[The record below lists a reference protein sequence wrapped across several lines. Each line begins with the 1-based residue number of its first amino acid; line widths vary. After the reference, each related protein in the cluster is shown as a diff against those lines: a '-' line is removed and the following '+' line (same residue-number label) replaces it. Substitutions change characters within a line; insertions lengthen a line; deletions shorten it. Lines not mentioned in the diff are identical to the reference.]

1 MKQYAI
7 YGINRV
13 EKDFRYMFQDIEVAA
28 YFDDNYKEE
37 TYRNVPVLA
46 IETWREHRQLFEK
59 LIICD
64 FTKDDKTE
72 KLEKLGLQYE
82 TDYVFE
88 EDFFEELDD
97 FKAEDLPSDRK
108 VVLWGTGR
116 VARRFLEECPEIEAD
131 FFIDS
136 DKSRRM
142 FSGKKVCHP
151 DEIEEWGDC
160 FIIVAIREG
169 AEVIACLQGKGL
181 KMGGDFISYTE
192 IYYAPSKMLRKTIFD
207 RSYYPL
213 TCDTMKNHF
222 EVDDMG
228 NCAYCCAAFQSINAG
243 NVLQSHFVDIW
254 NSSLH
259 KALCLSAENHT
270 YTFCDKMVCPLFF
283 SQEKEVIPDKLQ
295 QKKCRER
302 QGASDSFLQKE
313 YQEMEPHPQALLAAI
328 DKSCNLSCITC
339 REHLH
344 VAKGEEKS
352 RSLRLA
358 EIIIQDILP
367 GTSFLIIAGNGEVF
381 LSEAYKKIYLSEA
394 CSKIGHVRL
403 LSNGL
408 LLTEKNW
415 QEFYENNQRNEIILT
430 VSIDAARKET
440 YEKIRQNG
448 KFAVIQQ
455 NMDFAAKLRR
465 EGKLSYLRMNFVVQ
479 KENYQE
485 MPKFVA
491 WAKRVGADETFFT
504 KIRNWGTYTDEEFKE
519 ISMMEEDS
527 VTPKAQLIETLKN
540 PIMKDEIV
548 ELGTINYRLYEEHC
562 QYVDN
567 YYEWELMKR
576 SKGLF

>member
-1 MKQYAI
+1 MKKYAI

-28 YFDDNYKEE
+28 YFDDVYREE
-37 TYRNVPVLA
+37 TYRNVPVFA
-46 IETWREHRQLFEK
+46 IEEYNERRQLFEK
-59 LIICD
+59 LIVCD
-64 FTKDDKTE
+64 FIKSSKVE
-72 KLEKLGLQYE
+72 KIEKLGLQYGI
-82 TDYVFE
+82 DYVFE
-88 EDFFEELDD
+88 EDFFEELDEI
-97 FKAEDLPSDRK
+97 KADDLPCGRK
-108 VVLWGTGR
+108 VALWGTGR
-116 VARRFLEECPEIEAD
+116 VAKRFLAECPQIQAD

-136 DKSRRM
+136 DKSRQAFGGRN
-142 FSGKKVCHP
+142 VCHP

-160 FIIVAIREG
+160 FIITAMRESAG
-169 AEVIACLQGKGL
+169 VIAYLQDKGL
-181 KMGGDFISYTE
+181 EPGKDFISYDKLF
-192 IYYAPSKMLRKTIFD
+192 YAPSKMLRKTIFD

-213 TCDTMKNHF
+213 TCGTMKNHF

-243 NVLQSHFVDIW
+243 NVLQSQFKDIW
-254 NSSLH
+254 HGNLH
-259 KALCLSAENHT
+259 KVLCLSAENHT
-270 YTFCDKMVCPLFF
+270 YTFCDKTVCPLFF
-283 SQEKEVIPDKLQ
+283 SQEEVIADELQ
-295 QKKCRER
+295 QKEC
-302 QGASDSFLQKE
+302 QQKQTAADRLLHRE
-313 YQEMEPHPQALLAAI
+313 YQQMELHPQAFLAAI
-328 DKSCNLSCITC
+328 DKSCNLNCITC
-339 REHLH
+339 REHLY
-344 VAKGEEKS
+344 VAKGEEK
-352 RSLRLA
+352 RQSLQLA
-358 EIIIQDILP
+358 EIIVRDILP
-367 GTSFLIIAGNGEVF
+367 GTGFLIIAGNGEVF

-394 CSKIGHVRL
+394 CAEIGHVRL

-415 QEFYENNQRNEIILT
+415 QEFYENNKQNEIILT

-448 KFAVIQQ
+448 QFAMIQQ

-465 EGKLSYLRMNFVVQ
+465 EGKLSYFRMNFVVQ
-479 KENYQE
+479 KENYRE
-485 MPKFVA
+485 MPEFVA
-491 WAKRVGADETFFT
+491 WAKRIGADETFFT
-504 KIRNWGTYTDEEFKE
+504 KIRNWGTYSEEEFKE

-527 VTPKAQLIETLKN
+527 VTPKPELLEVLKN